1 MGRFNLP
8 DNSAEFIGDIP
19 RHYDAGLGPNI
30 FVDFADRLTSAAC
43 EGKATSVIEL
53 AAGTGIVSRKLRDN
67 LRPEATLLV
76 TDLNAPMLQVAR
88 RKFSEGENVDF
99 AVANAMEL
107 EFGDAE
113 FDLMVCQFGVMFFP
127 DKRASFREAARILK
141 PGGRYVF
148 NVFSAMQK
156 NPYSLIAYGVPA
168 QFFPGDPPG
177 FYKVPFHYGN
187 PEVVRE
193 DLKAAGWQDVKH
205 ETIRLKKKIV
215 NPEGFARGLVYGNPL
230 IDEIRNREGV
240 DPEAVAAAVL
250 EAIYETFGPSDMTM
264 PLEATM
270 FTCTA
275 T

>member
-1 MGRFNLP
+1 MS

-19 RHYDAGLGPNI
+19 GYYDIGLGPNL
-30 FVDFADRLTSAAC
+30 FVDFADRLTSTAC
-43 EGKATSVIEL
+43 DGMATNVIEL
-53 AAGTGIVSRKLRDN
+53 AAGTGIVSRKLRDS
-67 LRPEATLLV
+67 LHPDTPLLV
-76 TDLNAPMLQVAR
+76 TDLNAPMLEVAK

-99 AVANAMEL
+99 AIANAMEL
-107 EFGDAE
+107 AFGDAE

-127 DKRASFREAARILK
+127 DKPASFREAARVLR

-156 NPYSLIAYGVPA
+156 NPYSQIAYAVPA
-168 QFFPGDPPG
+168 QFFPENPPG

-205 ETIRLKKKIV
+205 ETIRLKKKIA
-215 NPEGFARGLVYGNPL
+215 NPEDFARGLVYGNPL

-240 DPEAVAAAVL
+240 DPETVATAVL
-250 EAIYETFGPSDMTM
+250 EALNETFGPTGMTM